1 MSDPGS
7 KMNVY
12 LQDKQ
17 WKGNES
23 NIHYFLAYVGSDIS
37 TPSID
42 FVIWQKEKDYMSLSA
57 HRDYL
62 LIDAHWC

>member
-1 MSDPGS
+1 
-7 KMNVY
+7 MNVY
-12 LQDKQ
+12 LQDRQ

-23 NIHYFLAYVGSDIS
+23 NIHDFWAYVDSDIS
-37 TPSID
+37 SLCID
-42 FVIWQKEKDYMSLSA
+42 LSIWQKEKDYVSLSA